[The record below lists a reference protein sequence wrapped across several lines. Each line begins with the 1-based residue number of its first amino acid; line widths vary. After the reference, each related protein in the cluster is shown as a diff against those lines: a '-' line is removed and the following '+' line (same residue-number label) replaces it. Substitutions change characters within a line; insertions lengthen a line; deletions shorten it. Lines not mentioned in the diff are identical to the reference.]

1 MEVET
6 GVIMWRKANIFSGV
20 VMVEDVTKI
29 VINDVDW
36 NAYLE
41 MERESLQG
49 DFVTQSCDSDFLD
62 MVAYTLA
69 RQAIPHGDTIKLSN
83 EIKKAFQKTK
93 YGDDFKFSKLL
104 VIEKDGKASKYAV
117 DIRIPWTVMHDK
129 FISFIER
136 IQKSWWQLCYCR
148 FDSGQSYE
156 GADHN
161 ILLNEEERDRYNYV
175 CEEARLEKR
184 WL

>member
-1 MEVET
+1 M
-6 GVIMWRKANIFSGV
+6 G
-20 VMVEDVTKI
+20 EDTKKI
-29 VINDVDW
+29 VITNVDW
-36 NAYLE
+36 NLYSE
-41 MERESLQG
+41 IERGSLQG
-49 DFVTQSCDSDFLD
+49 DFMAQSCDSDFLD

-69 RQAIPHGDTIKLSN
+69 RQALPHGDTIKLSN

-104 VIEKDGKASKYAV
+104 VIGKDGKASKYAV
-117 DIRIPWTVMHDK
+117 HIRIPWTVMHDK